1 MPWKKTVRA
10 GILLYALL
18 MLALFSLLLQFY
30 LNRQV
35 ALAQTNQANSHSL
48 TAYAMAQYTKNK
60 LVGGLGNKEEDDKH
74 PEEPREVMT
83 KNLAENQDLVNG
95 ARIENAQADDA
106 EHDLDSESLDS
117 ANQEEREQEVQKS
130 VNQEETT
137 EAPSKDVTSSGQ
149 ITFDQGAAQYH
160 VEKGQLSVTI
170 QLVTGQEFRYQFPI
184 NSENH

>member
-1 MPWKKTVRA
+1 MPWKKTVKA

-60 LVGGLGNKEEDDKH
+60 LAGELGNKEEGKH
-74 PEEPREVMT
+74 SEEPREDIT
-83 KNLAENQDLVNG
+83 ENLAENEDLVKG
-95 ARIENAQADDA
+95 RSIENAQADDA
-106 EHDLDSESLDS
+106 EQNRDPEPLDST
-117 ANQEEREQEVQKS
+117 NQEEREQEVKKS

-137 EAPSKDVTSSGQ
+137 EVPSKDRPSSGQ
-149 ITFDQGAAQYH
+149 ITFDQGVAQYH
-160 VEKGQLSVTI
+160 VEKGQLAVAI
-170 QLVTGQEFRYQFPI
+170 QLVTGQEFMYQFPI